1 MKFRVAILA
10 VMLFAASQAADAYD
24 FLPGYEQAP
33 TVAAALE
40 RVKALPGKHV
50 LIYIDMSEFCP
61 PCKETRA
68 VLNSDRVRDK
78 WQPNYVVVNV
88 DLFAPTREEREIIDQ
103 LRVSW
108 APVLVFL
115 NDAGKR
121 VAYARQLDSEQDAL
135 VLNDFVSQRQYA
147 MSAFSRYAR
156 KNFSSGSADPIQPT
170 ARVSTGSEP
179 IDDRPRLRDVL
190 AQKHERVSGDVL
202 RKLLAGKRMHKE
214 NQDWFL
220 VMDLLPRN
228 GLLVSGDRK
237 NGRGKT
243 KGIGNWYVTK
253 KGKLC
258 IEFSSDNV
266 DENWCRHVF
275 RAGDTYFVV
284 KDLRPER
291 LAYRF
296 SLEDL

>member
-1 MKFRVAILA
+1 MNLRKFAGMLAILLPSLA
-10 VMLFAASQAADAYD
+10 HAYD
-24 FLPGYEQAP
+24 FLPGYDTAP
-33 TVAAALE
+33 GVAAALE
-40 RVKALPGKHV
+40 RIRTQPDKHV
-50 LIYIDMSEFCP
+50 LIYVGMSEFCP
-61 PCKETRA
+61 PCKATRA
-68 VLNSDRVRDK
+68 LLNSAAVRDK
-78 WQPNYVVVNV
+78 WRPNYVVVDI
-88 DLFAPTREEREIIDQ
+88 DLFAPTPAEREVIEQ
-103 LRVSW
+103 LRVAW

-115 NDAGKR
+115 NAAGKR

-135 VLNDFVSQRQYA
+135 ALNEFVSRRQYA

-156 KNFSSGSADPIQPT
+156 KDFSPGSADPIQST
-170 ARVSTGSEP
+170 ARVSTGPEP

-190 AQKHERVSGDVL
+190 AQKHERLSGDAL
-202 RKLLAGKRMHKE
+202 KQLLAGKRMHKE

-243 KGIGNWYVTK
+243 KGIGSWYVTK

-258 IEFSSDNV
+258 IEFTSDNV
-266 DENWCRHVF
+266 DENWCRQVF
-275 RAGDTYFVV
+275 RAGDTYYAV

-296 SLEDL
+296 SLEVL